1 VVTEGY
7 PYNGF
12 TMTTIVAL
20 STPRGRGAL
29 AVIRLSG
36 PDAIAIARRMSGVDQ
51 VEARRA
57 TLITLRR
64 PQDESEL
71 DQVLLTCF
79 NAPHSL
85 TGEEVVE
92 ISCHGSPAIVRSIID
107 TTLELGAVLAGPGEF
122 TLRALSNGKINLA
135 QAEAI
140 RDLIAAQTEAAVKQA
155 SRQLHGE
162 LSNALGPFKEKLLEV
177 IVLLESA
184 LEFVEEDIPAPRAN
198 EIDNDLVVVSEGV
211 GKLARSYSSG
221 RLLQEGVRVTITG
234 RPNVGKSSLFN
245 SLVERERAIV
255 TDVPGTTR
263 DTLTEAIDLDGIPV
277 IFTDTAGLR
286 ETTDGIETLGIE
298 RTRRAMS
305 DSDLVL
311 VVLDGSSEVG
321 PPDRELIDQTE
332 NTRRLVVMN
341 KSDLPG
347 FKSCIDELQPI
358 NVSART
364 GEGLTSLRAAI
375 LATVNGNGSDEGGL
389 LITNARHYDL
399 LCNTRREIE
408 VARVALRER
417 HTEELVLVPLHNAL
431 KFLGQITGET
441 TTEDILSE
449 IFATFCIG
457 K

>member
-1 VVTEGY
+1 
-7 PYNGF
+7 
-12 TMTTIVAL
+12 MTTIVAL

-36 PDAIAIARRMSGVDQ
+36 PDAIAIARRMSGVDE

-107 TTLELGAVLAGPGEF
+107 MTLELGAVLAGPGEF

-245 SLVERERAIV
+245 SLVEREWAIV

-263 DTLTEAIDLDGIPV
+263 DTLTEAIDLEGIPV
-277 IFTDTAGLR
+277 ILTDTAGLR

-375 LATVNGNGSDEGGL
+375 LATVNSNGSDEGGL

>member
-1 VVTEGY
+1 M
-7 PYNGF
+7 N
-12 TMTTIVAL
+12 TIVAL

-36 PDAIAIARRMSGVDQ
+36 TDAISIAHRLSGIDHF
-51 VEARRA
+51 EPRHA
-57 TLITLRR
+57 TLVSLHGARNR
-64 PQDESEL
+64 ENL

-79 NAPHSL
+79 LAPNSL
-85 TGEEVVE
+85 TGEDVVE
-92 ISCHGSPAIVRSIID
+92 ISCHGSPAVVRSIID
-107 TTLELGAVLAGPGEF
+107 ATLDLGAVLAGPGEF
-122 TLRALSNGKINLA
+122 TLRALSHGKINLA

-155 SRQLHGE
+155 SRQLNGE
-162 LSNALGPFKEKLLEV
+162 LSHALGPFKEKLLEV

-184 LEFVEEDIPAPRAN
+184 LEFVEDDLPAPRLN
-198 EIDNDLVVVSEGV
+198 EIDNTIVDVIEGIE
-211 GKLARSYSSG
+211 KLARSYSAG
-221 RLLQEGVRVTITG
+221 RLLQEGIRVVIAG

-245 SLVERERAIV
+245 GLVERERAIV
-255 TDVPGTTR
+255 TDIPGTTR

-277 IFTDTAGLR
+277 VLTDTAGLR
-286 ETTDGIETLGIE
+286 DTVDGIETLGIE
-298 RTRRAMS
+298 RTRRAMG

-311 VVLDGSSEVG
+311 VVLDGSVEVG
-321 PPDRELIDQTE
+321 PPDQELLSQTQQS
-332 NTRRLVVMN
+332 RRLIVLN

-347 FKSCIDELQPI
+347 FGSAADGVGELHAI
-358 NVSART
+358 KISART
-364 GEGLTSLRAAI
+364 GEGLDSLRAAI
-375 LATVNGNGSDEGGL
+375 LSSVKNNGIDDDSL

-399 LCNTRREIE
+399 LCNTRRELE
-408 VARVALRER
+408 AARVALRER

-431 KFLGQITGET
+431 KLLGQITGET

>member
-1 VVTEGY
+1 MSDVDVLE
-7 PYNGF
+7 
-12 TMTTIVAL
+12 
-20 STPRGRGAL
+20 PRH
-29 AVIRLSG
+29 
-36 PDAIAIARRMSGVDQ
+36 
-51 VEARRA
+51 A
-57 TLITLRR
+57 TLITLHRSHDR
-64 PQDESEL
+64 DEL
-71 DQVLLTCF
+71 DQVLLTYF

-85 TGEEVVE
+85 TGEDVVE
-92 ISCHGSPAIVRSIID
+92 ISCHGSPAVVRSIID

-140 RDLIAAQTEAAVKQA
+140 RDLVAAQTEAAVKQA

-184 LEFVEEDIPAPRAN
+184 LEFVEEDIPTPRVN
-198 EIDNDLVVVSEGV
+198 EIESDLAVVSSGIE
-211 GKLARSYSSG
+211 KLARSYSAG
-221 RLLQEGVRVTITG
+221 RLLQEGVRVAITG

-245 SLVERERAIV
+245 SLIERERAIV
-255 TDVPGTTR
+255 TDIPGTTR
-263 DTLTEAIDLDGIPV
+263 DTLTEAIDLEGIPV
-277 IFTDTAGLR
+277 VLTDTAGLR

-298 RTRRAMS
+298 RTWRAMS

-311 VVLDGSSEVG
+311 VVLDGSSEIG
-321 PPDRELIDQTE
+321 PADQELIDQTK
-332 NTRRLVVMN
+332 NSHRLVVMN

-347 FKSCIDELQPI
+347 FDVPAGCVDELQPI

-364 GEGLTSLRAAI
+364 GDGLTTLRAAI
-375 LATVNGNGSDEGGL
+375 LASVNSNGSDEGGL

-399 LCNTRREIE
+399 LCSTQREIE
-408 VARVALRER
+408 AARATLRER
-417 HTEELVLVPLHNAL
+417 HSEELVLVPLHNAL